1 MARRA
6 RQDHSGEQGRDA
18 RADRAREVG
27 LFRYALIRTA
37 ADPALSTRQRGRLVR
52 DLAAREHTGPFGQRV
67 RISRVT
73 IDRWILVWRRGG
85 FDALLPSARHAQPR
99 TAAALLELAAALK
112 REVPA
117 RTAAQVRAILLAS
130 AGAAPS
136 QRTLQRHFVRL
147 ELNTRPD
154 GVAPRAFGRFEAA
167 APNERWT
174 GDALH
179 GPVVAGRKTYLFA
192 FIDDHS
198 RALVGYRWGHSEDTV
213 RLEAALR
220 AGLASRGV
228 PRVVYLDNGS
238 AMVSSQLLR
247 ALAIL
252 GITLTHSKPG
262 QPAGRG
268 KIEKF
273 FRTVREQFLVELAA
287 PGALAAVE
295 DLVRLNE
302 LFAGWVETV
311 YHARVHSETGQKP
324 LERFLAPGPPSLPT
338 AQMLHEAFLWSQ
350 RRRVTKTATISLHG
364 NRYEVDAALVG
375 RTVEVVFDPFDL
387 TTLQIRY
394 QGRSMGIAVPH
405 RIGRHVHPDARPEL
419 PPAPATPTGI
429 DYLALVAAGHRAE
442 LAARI
447 NYTDLPTSHPVEG
460 PAESNKIDHEIDNE
474 IDNEID
480 EGLEAE
486 LASFAALRDQ
496 HRRDQHRRPHSHQVV
511 ADGELP
517 GQLDLTSLTDK
528 PDDHHSNDDSRQ
540 EPR

>member
-85 FDALLPSARHAQPR
+85 FDALLPSARSAQPR

-311 YHARVHSETGQKP
+311 YHARVHSETGQRP

-419 PPAPATPTGI
+419 PPAPVTPTGI
-429 DYLALVAAGHRAE
+429 DYLALVTAGHRAQ

-460 PAESNKIDHEIDNE
+460 PAASNK

-511 ADGELP
+511 TDGELP
-517 GQLDLTSLTDK
+517 GQLDLTSLTDE
-528 PDDHHSNDDSRQ
+528 PDEPDEPHSNDDSRQ
-540 EPR
+540 GPR

>member
-1 MARRA
+1 M
-6 RQDHSGEQGRDA
+6 
-18 RADRAREVG
+18 V
-27 LFRYALIRTA
+27 
-37 ADPALSTRQRGRLVR
+37 
-52 DLAAREHTGPFGQRV
+52 
-67 RISRVT
+67 
-73 IDRWILVWRRGG
+73 
-85 FDALLPSARHAQPR
+85 
-99 TAAALLELAAALK
+99 
-112 REVPA
+112 
-117 RTAAQVRAILLAS
+117 
-130 AGAAPS
+130 
-136 QRTLQRHFVRL
+136 
-147 ELNTRPD
+147 N
-154 GVAPRAFGRFEAA
+154 
-167 APNERWT
+167 
-174 GDALH
+174 
-179 GPVVAGRKTYLFA
+179 
-192 FIDDHS
+192 
-198 RALVGYRWGHSEDTV
+198 
-213 RLEAALR
+213 
-220 AGLASRGV
+220 
-228 PRVVYLDNGS
+228 LDNGS

-429 DYLALVAAGHRAE
+429 DYLALVAAGHRAQ

-447 NYTDLPTSHPVEG
+447 NYTDLPTGHPVEG
-460 PAESNKIDHEIDNE
+460 PVESNK

-480 EGLEAE
+480 ERLEAE

-517 GQLDLTSLTDK
+517 GQLDLTSLTDE
-528 PDDHHSNDDSRQ
+528 PDEPDEHHSNDDSRQ
-540 EPR
+540 GPR